1 MQAGWVLKVVVVGA
15 MVVANY
21 RAIPSANTRLKHFD
35 TLIVLGTPCTA
46 EGEPSFEQRE
56 RVLEGVREFRA
67 GVAKHMIVTGGAAH
81 NQFVEA
87 DCMKRLAVGRGVPAD
102 AVVEERQAQDT
113 IQNIWFSRQIMDAHG
128 WRSAEVVSSPS
139 HLPRTA
145 LILEHYKGR
154 DAFAWRT
161 HAAQW
166 PSEFTREQIV
176 QHYAGEMKGCWRL
189 THRGFPKN
197 RWLPGS

>member
-1 MQAGWVLKVVVVGA
+1 VQVGWILKVAVFGG

-21 RAIPSANTRLKHFD
+21 RAIPSANTKRTHFD
-35 TLIVLGTPCTA
+35 TLIVLGTPCTN
-46 EGEPSFEQRE
+46 EGEPSQEQRE

-81 NQFVEA
+81 NKFYEA
-87 DCMKRLAVGRGVPAD
+87 DCMKRLAVEQGVPAD
-102 AVVEERQAQDT
+102 AVVEEKQAQDT
-113 IQNIWFSRQIMDAHG
+113 IQNIWFSKQIMDAHG

-154 DAFAWRT
+154 VAFAWRT

-166 PSEFTREQIV
+166 PPEFTREQIV

-189 THRGFPKN
+189 THQGFPKN